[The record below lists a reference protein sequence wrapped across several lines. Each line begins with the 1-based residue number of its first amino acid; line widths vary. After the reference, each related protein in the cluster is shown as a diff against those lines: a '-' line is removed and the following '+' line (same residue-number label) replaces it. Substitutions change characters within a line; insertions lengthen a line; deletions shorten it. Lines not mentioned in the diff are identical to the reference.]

1 MCSILTI
8 APGLGLL
15 CASPYNPCWHA
26 PRALN
31 PNNSCCQ
38 VVALCGDG
46 GFMMNSQV
54 LPHISRI
61 SPIYLPYGFM
71 MSSQELPVTITPNHN
86 PNLTPNPISKPLP

>member
-1 MCSILTI
+1 M
-8 APGLGLL
+8 
-15 CASPYNPCWHA
+15 
-26 PRALN
+26 PRTLN

-54 LPHISRI
+54 LPYISRI

-71 MSSQELPVTITPNHN
+71 MSPYAPVTITLNHN
-86 PNLTPNPISKPLP
+86 PNLTPNPISKPFP